1 MKGVGSAEGAEDV
14 LLHHPGLQM
23 GGSKAAE
30 EGDGVDFET
39 SE

>member
-14 LLHHPGLQM
+14 LLHHSGLHV
-23 GGSKAAE
+23 GGLKAVE